1 MQIKKNSF
9 YFLSVFL
16 IGIILFFYAEIIYVF
31 IQEGWQ
37 LLLSGNLVELKRYI
51 LSYGFWGPF
60 VSFLLMILQTLIAPL
75 PSFLITLAN
84 AMIFGPVYGFFLS
97 IFSAIFASYL
107 AFYISAWFGRPFFSP
122 FKISHRID
130 EFVTQYGGK
139 GIFILRL
146 FPIISFD
153 LVSYLAGLTS
163 INPLKF
169 GIATLLG
176 MIPATLAF
184 SILGASFA
192 EANIWFAVA
201 GSLLLFLLIVTG
213 IYGKKNFY

>member
-1 MQIKKNSF
+1 MKKNSF
-9 YFLSVFL
+9 YFLSILVV
-16 IGIILFFYAEIIYVF
+16 GIILFFYAKIIYVF
-31 IQEGWQ
+31 MEEGWQ
-37 LLLSGNLVELKRYI
+37 LLLSGNLAELKEYI

-97 IFSAIFASYL
+97 IFSAIFASYV
-107 AFYISAWFGRPFFSP
+107 AFYISAWFGRPFLCAL
-122 FKISHRID
+122 KTSHKID
-130 EFVTQYGGK
+130 EFVTQHGGK

-169 GIATLLG
+169 GVATLLG
-176 MIPATLAF
+176 MVPATLAF
-184 SILGASFA
+184 SILGGSFA
-192 EANIWFAVA
+192 AANVWLTAA
-201 GSLLLFLLIVTG
+201 GSLLLLLLIIVG
-213 IYGKKNFY
+213 IYGKEKFY